1 MFFKFIQHG
10 APKRSRTPNLLIR
23 SQMLY
28 PIELWAQL
36 ILSLKKNGGF
46 SWNRTNDT
54 KIFSLVLCQLSY
66 EATWRFVRD
75 LNPWSLAWQASV
87 ITTTP
92 TNHGCGS
99 RIWTNDLWVMS
110 PASYQTAPSRDIMLN
125 KNQWRR
131 KRDSNPCAD
140 FSTSRF
146 SRPVPSTRLG
156 YSSNCI
162 KAKKILP
169 CFSTSII
176 LSHFYIFEN
185 TFFYFFTLFDL
196 FSS

>member
-156 YSSNCI
+156 YSSI
-162 KAKKILP
+162 KIGAP
-169 CFSTSII
+169 GRSRTGTSFYTRRI
-176 LSHFYIFEN
+176 LSPVRLPIPPLRHK
-185 TFFYFFTLFDL
+185 
-196 FSS
+196 